1 MELSES
7 QKRRLEEKKLKE
19 NQKVLEDEA
28 ESREKRIKMRQEHRL
43 RAEAI
48 ARLRRRKR
56 MFKVAGAWIG
66 AIFIAFFAAT
76 WFSADFANWLHE
88 LIHGN

>member
-28 ESREKRIKMRQEHRL
+28 ESREKRIKMRHSDHLDTLTQKRL
-43 RAEAI
+43 DP
-48 ARLRRRKR
+48 
-56 MFKVAGAWIG
+56 VQYC
-66 AIFIAFFAAT
+66 T
-76 WFSADFANWLHE
+76 ADAK
-88 LIHGN
+88 